1 MIREV
6 DFKGNKIIYNLERKK
21 VKNINLRIKSD
32 LSVNVSAGKR
42 VSTKFIDDFVISKGE
57 FILKALEK
65 FQNAQSN
72 IAKPLYSKE
81 EFSELIS
88 RIFEDVADKFTSKG
102 ISRPALKIRK
112 MKSRWGSCNYTNKII
127 TLSTHLI
134 YCTEEQIEY
143 VIIHEFSHLIVPNHS
158 KDFYRVLTEF
168 CPNYKEIRKELSN
181 IIIR

>member
-6 DFKGNKIIYNLERKK
+6 DYKGNKIIYNLERKK

-65 FQNAQSN
+65 FQKAQSN

-81 EFSELIS
+81 EFSE
-88 RIFEDVADKFTSKG
+88 
-102 ISRPALKIRK
+102 
-112 MKSRWGSCNYTNKII
+112 
-127 TLSTHLI
+127 
-134 YCTEEQIEY
+134 
-143 VIIHEFSHLIVPNHS
+143 
-158 KDFYRVLTEF
+158 
-168 CPNYKEIRKELSN
+168 
-181 IIIR
+181 